1 MKELKVSHHGGNY
14 GYWFDT
20 VKKTYT
26 AICLMS
32 PTAKY
37 FVGDKY
43 NSLEEAKEAFIQKQT
58 YWNEKNEKEGFRTLD
73 FQTLINKNEEE

>member
-1 MKELKVSHHGGNY
+1 MKELKVSHNGGNY
-14 GYWFDT
+14 GYWYDT
-20 VKKTYT
+20 VKKRYT

-37 FVGDKY
+37 FVGDRY

-58 YWNEKNEKEGFRTLD
+58 YWNEKNQKEGYRTLD
-73 FQTLINKNEEE
+73 FQTLINNNEEE